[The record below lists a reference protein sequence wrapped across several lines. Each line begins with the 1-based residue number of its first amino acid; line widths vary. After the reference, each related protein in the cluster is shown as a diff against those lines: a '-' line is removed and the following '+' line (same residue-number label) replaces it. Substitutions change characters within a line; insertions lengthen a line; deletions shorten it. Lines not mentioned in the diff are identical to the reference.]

1 MPEEQENAGRQL
13 ERDLFVW
20 KAPARSFKRKSR
32 NFYITVFAMVGVIGL
47 ILFLAE
53 GAMPVI
59 LLASLIFLYYVLN
72 TVQPQV
78 IEYKITNW
86 GIKVAGVRTIWPQM
100 TRFWFS
106 ERQDIHLLVFET
118 LKVPGRLE
126 LVINKE
132 DKKKIREVLSKYLNE
147 EKAPPSNLDKITN
160 WVAKKLP
167 EE

>member
-1 MPEEQENAGRQL
+1 MPEGKENAGRQL
-13 ERDLFVW
+13 EHDLFVW
-20 KAPARSFKRKSR
+20 GAPARPFKRRSK
-32 NFYITVFAMVGVIGL
+32 NFYITVFSIVGIVGL

-72 TVQPQV
+72 TVQPQTV
-78 IEYKITNW
+78 EYKITTW
-86 GIKVAGVRTIWPQM
+86 GIKVAEARTTWSQM

-106 ERQDIHLLVFET
+106 ERQDIHLLIFET
-118 LKVPGRLE
+118 LKIPGRLE

-132 DKKKIREVLSKYLNE
+132 DKEKIRGTLSKYLNE

>member
-1 MPEEQENAGRQL
+1 MPEERENAGRQI

-20 KAPARSFKRKSR
+20 KALARPFKRRSR
-32 NFYITVFAMVGVIGL
+32 NFYITVFAIVGVVGL

-72 TVQPQV
+72 TVQPQI
-78 IEYKITNW
+78 IEYRITNW
-86 GIKVAGVRTIWPQM
+86 GIKVAGTRTVWPQM

-106 ERQDIHLLVFET
+106 ERQGTYLLIFET
-118 LKVPGRLE
+118 LKIPNRLE

-132 DKKKIREVLSKYLNE
+132 DRKKIREALSKYLNE
-147 EKAPPSNLDKITN
+147 EKAPPSNLDKITD

>member
-1 MPEEQENAGRQL
+1 MPEERENAGRQI

-20 KAPARSFKRKSR
+20 KAPARPFKRRSR
-32 NFYITVFAMVGVIGL
+32 NFYITVFAIVGVVGL

-86 GIKVAGVRTIWPQM
+86 GVKIAGTRTAWSQM

-106 ERQDIHLLVFET
+106 ERQGAYLLIFET
-118 LKVPGRLE
+118 LKIPNRLE

-132 DKKKIREVLSKYLNE
+132 DRKKIREVLSKYLNE
-147 EKAPPSNLDKITN
+147 EKTPPSNLDKITN
-160 WVAKKLP
+160 WVARKLP